1 MNDKFLSAATIG
13 FFDGVHCGHQYL
25 IDEVKR
31 LAQARGLK
39 SMVITFDQHPRQVL
53 QADYVPQLLTTTQEK
68 VQLLQ
73 DLGVDH
79 VEVLHFT
86 PQMAALSAQQFMQQ
100 VLKERLGVRLLLIGY
115 DHRFGHNR
123 AEGFEQYVQYGRE
136 MGIDVVQNTAY
147 TSPDGIR
154 VSSSV
159 VRRLLT
165 EGDVAMAARC
175 LGRPYQLQGTVA
187 HGFAEGRKMG
197 FPTANLDVSGQSLLI
212 PARGVYAVRV
222 GFGNEACVRPAMLNI
237 GQRPTFGG
245 LLTTIEAHVFH
256 FNADVYGQPM
266 RVAFVDRLRQEQR
279 FDSVEALERQL
290 AVDQCDALRVLGE
303 E

>member
-1 MNDKFLSAATIG
+1 MMNDKFLSAATIG

-31 LAQARGLK
+31 LAQTKGLK

-53 QADYVPQLLTTTQEK
+53 QADYVPQLLTTTQDK

-73 DLGVDH
+73 GLGVDH

-86 PQMAALSAQQFMQQ
+86 PEMAALSAQQFMQQ

-165 EGDVAMAARC
+165 EGDVALAARC

-212 PARGVYAVRV
+212 PA
-222 GFGNEACVRPAMLNI
+222 RPAMLNI

-290 AVDQCDALRVLGE
+290 ADDQCAALRVLGE
-303 E
+303 K

>member
-1 MNDKFLSAATIG
+1 MNYKLPSAATIG

-39 SMVITFDQHPRQVL
+39 SMVIPFDQHPRQVL

-73 DLGVDH
+73 GLGVDH

-86 PQMAALSAQQFMQQ
+86 PEMAALSAQQFMQQ

-159 VRRLLT
+159 VLT
-165 EGDVAMAARC
+165 EGDVALAARC

-197 FPTANLDVSGQSLLI
+197 FPTANLDVSGLPLLI

-290 AVDQCDALRVLGE
+290 ADDQCAALRVLGE
-303 E
+303 K

>member
-73 DLGVDH
+73 GLGVDH

-86 PQMAALSAQQFMQQ
+86 PEMALSAQQFMQQ

-165 EGDVAMAARC
+165 EGDVALAARC

-290 AVDQCDALRVLGE
+290 ADDQCAALRVLGE
-303 E
+303 

>member
-1 MNDKFLSAATIG
+1 
-13 FFDGVHCGHQYL
+13 
-25 IDEVKR
+25 
-31 LAQARGLK
+31 
-39 SMVITFDQHPRQVL
+39 
-53 QADYVPQLLTTTQEK
+53 
-68 VQLLQ
+68 
-73 DLGVDH
+73 
-79 VEVLHFT
+79 
-86 PQMAALSAQQFMQQ
+86 
-100 VLKERLGVRLLLIGY
+100 
-115 DHRFGHNR
+115 
-123 AEGFEQYVQYGRE
+123 

-165 EGDVAMAARC
+165 EGDVALAARC

-290 AVDQCDALRVLGE
+290 ADDQCAALRVLGE
-303 E
+303 K